1 MSSQGRRTGQSAPR
15 LDIAIAIDAGGRSQD
30 TVIVVGLA
38 AASAPLQGLLWVVF
52 SALQLYR
59 VVYEHR
65 TQEQMERPDVGP
77 TGTASDAL
85 DHRHRHLT
93 SRFDKLT
100 VTSRVVE
107 PFPFASQELQL
118 APDSTLPADAYAEDM
133 S

>member
-15 LDIAIAIDAGGRSQD
+15 LDIAIAIDAGGRIQD

-38 AASAPLQGLLWVVF
+38 AASAPLQGLLWVACILS
-52 SALQLYR
+52 SA
-59 VVYEHR
+59 VVQSCVR
-65 TQEQMERPDVGP
+65 ASKQMERPDVGP

-100 VTSRVVE
+100 VTGRVVE

-118 APDSTLPADAYAEDM
+118 APDSTLPADAYAEDT